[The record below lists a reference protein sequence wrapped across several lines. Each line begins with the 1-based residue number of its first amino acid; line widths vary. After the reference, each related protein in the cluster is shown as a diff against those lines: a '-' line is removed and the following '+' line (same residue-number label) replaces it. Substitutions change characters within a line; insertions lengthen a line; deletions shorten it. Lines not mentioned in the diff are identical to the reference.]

1 MRIMNE
7 LINLIYRE
15 WYFKQLERK
24 NVQFDR

>member
-7 LINLIYRE
+7 LINLISRE

-24 NVQFDR
+24 NVRFDR